1 MATKPNT
8 VEKPNHLVTFQ
19 YLVSEKSQVTG
30 NFYLETV
37 KELEEVAAAWSKT
50 TDRLAAAF
58 KAELEK
64 VEAEVAAKR
73 ATAED
78 LSPSKKGSK

>member
-1 MATKPNT
+1 MADKKPNT

-37 KELEEVAAAWSKT
+37 DELADVEAAWSKT
-50 TDRLAAAF
+50 TDKLAAAF
-58 KAELEK
+58 KAELER
-64 VEAEVAAKR
+64 VDAVVAAKR
-73 ATAED
+73 ALEPAV
-78 LSPSKKGSK
+78 KGSK